1 MNRLLSFLPVLALLS
16 VSTITH
22 AKWSDDLTADIRFS
36 YVLTSDPGGSDQ
48 DNGDDNEI
56 VTFNGD
62 AIEGESGVG
71 FAIGKRFDAVG
82 VSLAY
87 ETIGGAYD
95 LSGSVEADGDILLPG
110 TEADI
115 DVETFMLEIDY
126 TWEINEILD
135 WNVLAGMGQTTFD
148 FSTNGTRLPL
158 ANGTTFLTGNDVDNS
173 DTSIRFGAGISYQLS
188 DSASL
193 LTMLQYTNYGTAE
206 LKTGTGAAETT
217 TSMDVESTEVSMRIK
232 FDF

>member
-1 MNRLLSFLPVLALLS
+1 
-16 VSTITH
+16 
-22 AKWSDDLTADIRFS
+22 
-36 YVLTSDPGGSDQ
+36 
-48 DNGDDNEI
+48 
-56 VTFNGD
+56 
-62 AIEGESGVG
+62 
-71 FAIGKRFDAVG
+71 
-82 VSLAY
+82 
-87 ETIGGAYD
+87 
-95 LSGSVEADGDILLPG
+95 
-110 TEADI
+110 
-115 DVETFMLEIDY
+115 
-126 TWEINEILD
+126 
-135 WNVLAGMGQTTFD
+135 MGQTTFD